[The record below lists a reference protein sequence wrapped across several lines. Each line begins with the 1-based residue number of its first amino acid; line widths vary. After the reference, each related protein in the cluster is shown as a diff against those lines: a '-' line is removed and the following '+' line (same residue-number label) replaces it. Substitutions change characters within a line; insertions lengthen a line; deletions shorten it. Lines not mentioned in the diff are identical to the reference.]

1 MGALLIIAVVLAGL
15 GIGVFLFFWGIAL
28 MLKGLKGLMGE

>member
-1 MGALLIIAVVLAGL
+1 MGELLIIVVVLAGL
-15 GIGVFLFFWGIAL
+15 CIGVFLFFWGIAM